1 MHCIEVRADRLDIL
15 RRSLSKRGA
24 VCTVLSRY
32 SVDGV
37 RYLDVE
43 VSKDGKAITRIEEQ
57 VNGD

>member
-37 RYLDVE
+37 CYLDVE

-57 VNGD
+57 VNED

>member
-24 VCTVLSRY
+24 TCTVLSRY
-32 SVDGV
+32 TVDGV

-43 VSKDGKAITRIEEQ
+43 VSKDGKLITRVEER
-57 VNGD
+57 VK